1 MISCSRWKVRV
12 FVTWMTRKIG
22 GSMSRI
28 WIRNWRT
35 SSEKG
40 AAFMSVTLCR
50 MKPADAVPAGRIT
63 ASAEVI
69 ADFCRRHHIHKLS
82 LFGSVLR
89 DDFRPESDV
98 DVLVE
103 FKSGDVPD
111 FFDLIGMKEEL
122 MELFGH
128 KVDLKTPNSLSP
140 SFRDRVL
147 REALPLHDA
156 A

>member
-1 MISCSRWKVRV
+1 MGVELCLMK
-12 FVTWMTRKIG
+12 
-22 GSMSRI
+22 
-28 WIRNWRT
+28 
-35 SSEKG
+35 
-40 AAFMSVTLCR
+40 AAE
-50 MKPADAVPAGRIT
+50 AIPAGRIT
-63 ASAEVI
+63 ASAEDI
-69 ADFCRRHHIHKLS
+69 TDFCRRHHIRKLS

-103 FKSGDVPD
+103 FEPADVPD

-122 MELFGH
+122 TGMIGH

-140 SFRDRVL
+140 YFRDRVL
-147 REALPLHDA
+147 SEALPLHDA